1 MQNLQNVSNKF
12 DKIRTFI
19 RLELEIKYK
28 KAFCQTNNIT
38 KGSKYNINEFVN
50 LFNNELIINFYN
62 NINNEIDNGELLYE
76 KIMNI
81 NKILCDK
88 FNENNISWK
97 EVDIF
102 FNYDNFFICRD
113 NYFFLSLK
121 NIQFIKYI
129 ENISDNITEKIKIY
143 IINKKNI
150 NNFIEIDEELN
161 DLEFELY
168 IYRFKRGYLLRI

>member
-1 MQNLQNVSNKF
+1 MQNLQNVFNKF

-62 NINNEIDNGELLYE
+62 NINGEIDNGELLFE

-81 NKILCDK
+81 NKILSDK

-102 FNYDNFFICRD
+102 FNYDNFIICRD
-113 NYFFLSLK
+113 NDFFLSLK

-129 ENISDNITEKIKIY
+129 ENINENMNEKIKIY

-150 NNFIEIDEELN
+150 NKFIEIDEELD
-161 DLEFELY
+161 DLEFALY

>member
-1 MQNLQNVSNKF
+1 MQNLQNVTNKF
-12 DKIRTFI
+12 NKIRTFI
-19 RLELEIKYK
+19 RLELEMKYK
-28 KAFCQTNNIT
+28 KTFCQTNNIT
-38 KGSKYNINEFVN
+38 KGMKYNINEFVN
-50 LFNNELIINFYN
+50 LFNDNLIINFYN

-113 NYFFLSLK
+113 NDFFLSLK
-121 NIQFIKYI
+121 NIQLIEYI
-129 ENISDNITEKIKIY
+129 ENISENMNEKIKIY

-150 NNFIEIDEELN
+150 NKFIEIDEEL
-161 DLEFELY
+161 DEIEFALY
-168 IYRFKRGYLLRI
+168 IYKFRRNILRI